1 MRQVWSTRGILAAT
15 LAAAAAATSFGA
27 GDASGSFP
35 VAYCSVI
42 PVVQVPREGWG
53 FHGGKPI
60 TGATGSYTKGHGT
73 INLTTLKATGV
84 ICQVDRVRRAPDRQ
98 IVMSIGSKAIF
109 TSHVASMFGVPGNIL
124 KLHVRIKSSTDPK
137 CAVGTR
143 GSVTIFASYNGVQKD
158 GVQYFFPAA
167 CKDHR
172 HFYKGPSVVT
182 NVPPN

>member
-1 MRQVWSTRGILAAT
+1 VAGT
-15 LAAAAAATSFGA
+15 LAAAAAVTSLGVGEAT
-27 GDASGSFP
+27 GSFP
-35 VAYCSVI
+35 VAYCSVV

-53 FHGGKPI
+53 FHGGLPI

-73 INLTTLKATGV
+73 INLSTLRATG
-84 ICQVDRVRRAPDRQ
+84 IMCQVDRVRHAPDRQ

-109 TSHVASMFGVPGNIL
+109 TSHYAVMFGVPGNIL

-143 GSVTIFASYNGVQKD
+143 GTATIFASYNGVHKD
-158 GVQYFFPAA
+158 GVQYSFPAR

-172 HFYKGPSVVT
+172 HFYTGQNVVT

>member
-1 MRQVWSTRGILAAT
+1 VAAT
-15 LAAAAAATSFGA
+15 LAAAAAATSVGVSQ
-27 GDASGSFP
+27 ASSSFS
-35 VAYCSVI
+35 VAYCSVV

-53 FHGGKPI
+53 FHGGQVI

-73 INLTTLKATGV
+73 INLTSLKATG
-84 ICQVDRVRRAPDRQ
+84 IMCQVDRVRHAPDRQ

-109 TSHVASMFGVPGNIL
+109 ASHFATMFGVPGNIL
-124 KLHVRIKSSTDPK
+124 KLHVRVKSSTDPK

-143 GSVTIFASYNGVQKD
+143 GSATIFASYNGVHKD
-158 GVQYFFPAA
+158 SVQYFFPKA

-172 HFYKGPSVVT
+172 HFYTGPNVVT